1 MKGAALR
8 RSRDDIVDDII
19 AALRRL
25 KPDAGNP
32 GGGIRTHM
40 TLVGQLTAAW
50 FSTDI
55 HAVKEAAKSVL
66 EGLDRLDKLWP
77 AHLVRRGNEPLC
89 DAYQFTRTYVKG
101 LAGDPG
107 VDTCE
112 VVAGRAMEA
121 NRHYSRAGYLKIMC
135 VQQAIVLVRQFSKK
149 KPVIANGGNVHQI
162 AQLLFEAQPDGKRC
176 FNTELLQ
183 AVRDV
188 RWM

>member
-1 MKGAALR
+1 MKKVAAVR

-19 AALRRL
+19 AALRQP
-25 KPDAGNP
+25 KPDAGDP
-32 GGGIRTHM
+32 RDGIRTHM

-55 HAVKEAAKSVL
+55 HAVKEAAKDVL

-77 AHLVRRGNEPLC
+77 AHLVRRGNAPLC
-89 DAYQFTRTYVKG
+89 DAYQFTRTYVEG
-101 LAGDPG
+101 LA
-107 VDTCE
+107 
-112 VVAGRAMEA
+112 AMEA